1 MQGTTYP
8 SAVTSDSGSS
18 ASSGYYTGSSSTSS
32 RYYPTSSSG
41 IIGLS
46 EVPHY
51 KSILGEKNF
60 NHSLL

>member
-8 SAVTSDSGSS
+8 SAVTSGSYYSGSS

-51 KSILGEKNF
+51 KSILGEKK
-60 NHSLL
+60 L